1 LKKGEPAGSPFCL
14 LFFAVTKVPPTPD
27 PAAFPNRL
35 FSHHVPVWWSNTLVL
50 LIEGA
55 AFATLVVTYFY
66 IRRNI
71 DPWPP
76 TGILPDLGIST
87 INVAVLVIG
96 ILPMWYVVHLGMRP
110 EKSRAPGYGL
120 IVCVAF
126 GLAATILRVMEFRT
140 VHATWGGNAYGAI
153 VWSILAVHMAHI
165 LAATLETLVLGFL
178 MLRGPADEKLFA
190 DVRVNAVYW
199 YFVALSWAA
208 LYTIVVL
215 TPRFL

>member
-1 LKKGEPAGSPFCL
+1 M
-14 LFFAVTKVPPTPD
+14 TKVPPTPD
-27 PAAFPNRL
+27 LPAFPDQR

-87 INVAVLVIG
+87 INVAVLVVG
-96 ILPMWYVVHLGMRP
+96 IFPMWHVAHLVMRP
-110 EKSRAPGYGL
+110 ENSRMLGYWL
-120 IVCVAF
+120 AACVAF
-126 GLAATILRVMEFRT
+126 GLAATILRVLEFKT
-140 VHATWGGNAYGAI
+140 VHATWRGNAYGAI
-153 VWSILAVHMAHI
+153 VWSILAVHLAHI
-165 LAATLETLVLGFL
+165 LAATLETLVLAFL

-190 DVRVNAVYW
+190 DVRINAVYW
-199 YFVALSWAA
+199 YFVALSWVA
-208 LYTIVVL
+208 LYTMVFL